1 MAVSLRGLFFYFLIL
16 KIINFVMVD
25 YGYVII
31 DFLIGSDFLT
41 ILKWY
46 VIGKVLDFILKKLT
60 E

>member
-1 MAVSLRGLFFYFLIL
+1 MFIFLIL
-16 KIINFVMVD
+16 KIINFVMVE
-25 YGYVII
+25 
-31 DFLIGSDFLT
+31 IGSDFLT

>member
-1 MAVSLRGLFFYFLIL
+1 MFIFLIL